1 MKLLILIT
9 KEATLHL
16 LDGEVHASGFWAEEF
31 VVPYL
36 RFKKEGYAVDVA
48 SIGGIAP
55 TPDKTSIDPGFM
67 PYVRPTGSKAD
78 DAALA
83 ALYVKVI
90 AETPELKH
98 PLSIERITK
107 AELAEYDAIYFS
119 GGHGS
124 IGDFQKSDAI
134 AQLGRWAIELNTPIA
149 AVCHGHC
156 GLLALR
162 DGEGRWPFEGYRM
175 TCFSHAEELVTDMAG
190 QLPFVLELEVRR
202 LGALYEKAEN
212 IWDSH
217 VVEDRNLLTGQNPYS
232 SEALADA
239 IVKRLAT
246 VGS

>member
-1 MKLLILIT
+1 
-9 KEATLHL
+9 
-16 LDGEVHASGFWAEEF
+16 
-31 VVPYL
+31 
-36 RFKKEGYAVDVA
+36 
-48 SIGGIAP
+48 
-55 TPDKTSIDPGFM
+55 M
-67 PYVRPTGSKAD
+67 PYVRPAGSKAD

-83 ALYVKVI
+83 ALFVKVI

-98 PLSIERITK
+98 PLSIESITK

-124 IGDFQKSDAI
+124 IGDFHKSDAI

-162 DGEGRWPFEGYRM
+162 DSEGRWPFEGYRM
-175 TCFSHAEELVTDMAG
+175 TCFSHAEELVTDMVG
-190 QLPFVLELEVRR
+190 RLPFVLELEVRR
-202 LGALYEKAEN
+202 LGAIYEKAEN

-239 IVKRLAT
+239 IIKRLAT
-246 VGS
+246 ATN